1 MRVLTVSL
9 ALAALLYQYVEHPA
23 ERWLR
28 DRWGRSSAPRVK
40 PAERVPTA
48 SSR

>member
-1 MRVLTVSL
+1 MSLT
-9 ALAALLYQYVEHPA
+9 LAALLYQYVEHPA

-28 DRWGRSSAPRVK
+28 NLPGRSSAPRTS
-40 PAERVPTA
+40 PAERVPT